1 MYNVINRRV
10 HVYMLADN
18 AQACVCDS
26 ATGPVPAGS
35 AKALCE
41 TLQKHVTI
49 EAGDHWTE
57 TDPETLLA
65 EFADFHARAKSGAP
79 CTYIYSIFTYAA
91 GKAQTVSTLV
101 DGAHSMCNAV
111 VAKCRPS
118 EHTRMRVFIC
128 HQHACRLRPIWRRAR
143 LTQQKA
149 FLWRT
154 RTIVQQCP
162 TVYHGPEES
171 RSATRCRTE
180 RILYIYPLNVYICIY
195 TQIYVYMQI

>member
-1 MYNVINRRV
+1 MYIYTYIYTEIYKLIYNVINRRA

-65 EFADFHARAKSGAP
+65 EFSDFHARAKSGVVCA
-79 CTYIYSIFTYAA
+79 YIY
-91 GKAQTVSTLV
+91 L
-101 DGAHSMCNAV
+101 
-111 VAKCRPS
+111 
-118 EHTRMRVFIC
+118 HTRLEK
-128 HQHACRLRPIWRRAR
+128 LRRFPHW
-143 LTQQKA
+143 LT
-149 FLWRT
+149 
-154 RTIVQQCP
+154 VHMPC
-162 TVYHGPEES
+162 
-171 RSATRCRTE
+171 AT
-180 RILYIYPLNVYICIY
+180 PW
-195 TQIYVYMQI
+195 